1 MRVALVNDEVGMRSL
16 LTKQANALQVRGMGG
31 YGPFTG
37 SLSSVPCGELLPEHC
52 LPGEPAFDFTIR
64 HD

>member
-1 MRVALVNDEVGMRSL
+1 M
-16 LTKQANALQVRGMGG
+16 LQVRGLSG
-31 YGPFTG
+31 YGAFAGTLG
-37 SLSSVPCGELLPEHC
+37 AMPCGDLLPEHC

>member
-1 MRVALVNDEVGMRSL
+1 M
-16 LTKQANALQVRGMGG
+16 LQVRGLGG

-37 SLSSVPCGELLPEHC
+37 NLGAVPCGDLLPEHC